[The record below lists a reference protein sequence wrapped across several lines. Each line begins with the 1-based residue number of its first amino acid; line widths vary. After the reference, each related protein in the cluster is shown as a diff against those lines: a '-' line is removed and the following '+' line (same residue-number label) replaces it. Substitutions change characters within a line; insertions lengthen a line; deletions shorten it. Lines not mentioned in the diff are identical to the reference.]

1 MRWKKPPVEGE
12 LIFAQTNLDV
22 GWRRRTRLHSL
33 LPQLS
38 QHVLTA
44 VFGTEHICN
53 NFRITFEN
61 LKLNIH
67 ILAFNLRR
75 SVVFKKKE

>member
-12 LIFAQTNLDV
+12 LIFAQTELDL
-22 GWRRRTRLHSL
+22 GWRRSTRLHSPL
-33 LPQLS
+33 LQLN

-44 VFGTEHICN
+44 VFGTKHICN

-67 ILAFNLRR
+67 ILAFTLHR
-75 SVVFKKKE
+75 SVIFKKKE